1 VPADRRRASLSF
13 GGGITI
19 GARLTARQSS
29 VTDSQMHI
37 SELQWIEPVTAMRRL
52 AHRSH
57 LTFLDSAARHELL
70 GRYSYLTCDPF
81 STYMV
86 ADGQASCN
94 GKALEGDPW
103 GVLRTLLAN
112 YPQEHRPDLPPFQGG
127 AAGFLGYDLNR
138 TLERLPASAIL
149 GQHLPQ
155 SILHFYDVV
164 VSFDHRDHRCWVAST
179 GWPEQDPARRS
190 ERARR
195 RADEFAALLASV
207 KSPRNDSHGTA
218 GVWHSNFSRKGYV
231 AAVQRV
237 IDLILAGDVFQANIA
252 QRFSA
257 RLSSSFDPLAF
268 YCQLRSLNPAP
279 FAALLCYGKLTIASS
294 SPERFLKLDG
304 RQVETRPIKGTI
316 ARSADSME
324 DQRRAEIL
332 VASEKDRAENTM
344 IVDLLRNDLS
354 RVCTAH
360 SVEVP
365 ALCRLESYASVHHLV
380 SIVTGELAGNQDA
393 VTLLRACFPGG
404 SITGAPKVRSM
415 EIIADIERV
424 AREVYCGA
432 IGFIGFDGH
441 MDTNIA
447 IRTVT
452 IDDGLA
458 VFHAGGGI
466 TAMSDPQAEYE
477 ETLAKA
483 QRIFD
488 AFRAETS
495 GAF

>member
-1 VPADRRRASLSF
+1 
-13 GGGITI
+13 
-19 GARLTARQSS
+19 
-29 VTDSQMHI
+29 MHVR
-37 SELQWIEPVTAMRRL
+37 ELRWIEPVTAMRCL
-52 AHRSH
+52 AHRAH
-57 LTFLDSAARHELL
+57 LTFLDSAATHELL
-70 GRYSYLTCDPF
+70 GRYSYLSCEPF
-81 STYMV
+81 STYTV
-86 ADGQASCN
+86 TDGQAN
-94 GKALEGDPW
+94 YNTEALAGDPW
-103 GVLRTLLAN
+103 RALRTLLAR
-112 YPQEHRPDLPPFQGG
+112 YPEEHRPDLPPFQGG
-127 AAGFLGYDLNR
+127 AAGFFAYDLNR
-138 TLERLPASAIL
+138 TLERLPAPAIS
-149 GQHLPQ
+149 GQRLPQ

-164 VSFDHRDHRCWVAST
+164 ISFDHRDDRCWIVST
-179 GWPEQDPARRS
+179 GWPEQDPARRR

-195 RADEFAALLASV
+195 RADEFAALLDRPRA
-207 KSPRNDSHGTA
+207 PRNDFPATA
-218 GVWHSNFSRKGYV
+218 GAWHSNFSREGYI

-237 IDLILAGDVFQANIA
+237 IDLILAGDVFQANVA

-279 FAALLCYGKLTIASS
+279 FAALLRYGKLTVASS

-316 ARSADSME
+316 ARSADSE
-324 DQRRAEIL
+324 DDRRRAEL
-332 VASEKDRAENTM
+332 LLASEKDRAENTM

-354 RVCTAH
+354 RVCTPQ

-365 ALCRLESYASVHHLV
+365 ELCALESYASVHHLV
-380 SIVTGELAGNQDA
+380 STVTGELAGDEDA
-393 VTLLRACFPGG
+393 VSLLRACFPGG

-415 EIIADIERV
+415 EIIAEIERV

-432 IGFIGFDGH
+432 IGFIGFNGH

-452 IDDGLA
+452 IDDDLA
-458 VFHAGGGI
+458 LFHAGSGI
-466 TAMSDPQAEYE
+466 TAMSDPEAEYE

-488 AFRAETS
+488 AFRADTP
-495 GAF
+495 GAS

>member
-1 VPADRRRASLSF
+1 
-13 GGGITI
+13 
-19 GARLTARQSS
+19 
-29 VTDSQMHI
+29 M
-37 SELQWIEPVTAMRRL
+37 
-52 AHRSH
+52 
-57 LTFLDSAARHELL
+57 L
-70 GRYSYLTCDPF
+70 GRYSYLACDPF
-81 STYMV
+81 STYIV

-94 GKALEGDPW
+94 GKPLEGDPW
-103 GVLRTLLAN
+103 EHLRKLLAK
-112 YPQEHRPDLPPFQGG
+112 YPQEHRPALPPFQGG
-127 AAGFLGYDLNR
+127 AAGFLAYDLNR
-138 TLERLPASAIL
+138 TLERLPAPAVP

-164 VSFDHRDHRCWVAST
+164 VSYDHHDGRCWIVST
-179 GWPEQDPARRS
+179 GWPERDPARRI

-195 RADEFAALLASV
+195 RADEFAALLAGP
-207 KSPRNDSHGTA
+207 KSPNDSPGTA
-218 GVWHSNFSRKGYV
+218 DEWHSNFSRDDYI

-257 RLSSSFDPLAF
+257 RLSTSFDPLAF
-268 YCQLRSLNPAP
+268 YCRLRSLNPAP
-279 FAALLCYGKLTIASS
+279 FAALLRYGKLTIASS
-294 SPERFLKLDG
+294 SPERFLRLDG

-316 ARSADSME
+316 ARSTDPKE
-324 DQRRAEIL
+324 DQRLAEIL
-332 VASEKDRAENTM
+332 LASEKDRAENTM

-354 RVCTAH
+354 RVCAAH
-360 SVEVP
+360 SVDVP
-365 ALCRLESYASVHHLV
+365 ALCKLESYASVHHLV
-380 SIVTGELAGNQDA
+380 SIVRGELAGDQDA

-415 EIIADIERV
+415 EIIADIERA

-432 IGFIGFDGH
+432 IGFIGFTGH

-452 IDDGLA
+452 IDDDLA
-458 VFHAGGGI
+458 VFHAGSGI
-466 TAMSDPQAEYE
+466 TAMSEPEAEYE

-488 AFRAETS
+488 AFGAKAA

>member
-1 VPADRRRASLSF
+1 
-13 GGGITI
+13 
-19 GARLTARQSS
+19 
-29 VTDSQMHI
+29 MHVR
-37 SELQWIEPVTAMRRL
+37 ELQWMAPVTAMRRL
-52 AHRSH
+52 ARRSH
-57 LTFLDSAARHELL
+57 LTFLDSALSHELL

-81 STYMV
+81 GSYIV
-86 ADGQASCN
+86 ADGRASWN
-94 GKALEGDPW
+94 GQSLKDEPW
-103 GVLRTLLAN
+103 EVLRTLLAK

-138 TLERLPASAIL
+138 TLERLPVPAASARR
-149 GQHLPQ
+149 LPQ

-164 VSFDHRDHRCWVAST
+164 VSYDHRESRCWIVST
-179 GWPEQDPARRS
+179 GWPEQDPDRRAA
-190 ERARR
+190 RARH
-195 RADEFAALLASV
+195 RADEFAALLASPQLPLV
-207 KSPRNDSHGTA
+207 DAQGPVGP
-218 GVWHSNFSRKGYV
+218 WHSNFSRAGYI

-257 RLSSSFDPLAF
+257 RLPTPFDPVAF

-279 FAALLCYGKLTIASS
+279 FAALLRYGNLTIASS

-316 ARSADSME
+316 ARSTDSRE
-324 DQRRAEIL
+324 DQRRAQLL
-332 VASEKDRAENTM
+332 VSSDKDRAENIM

-354 RVCTAH
+354 RVCTPH
-360 SVEVP
+360 SVDVP
-365 ALCRLESYASVHHLV
+365 ALCNLETYASVHHLV
-380 SIVTGELAGNQDA
+380 SVVTGRLAGDQDA
-393 VTLLRACFPGG
+393 VTLFRACFPGG

-415 EIIADIERV
+415 EIITEIERI

-432 IGFIGFDGH
+432 IGFIAFNGH

-447 IRTVT
+447 IRTAT

-458 VFHAGGGI
+458 VFHTGGGI
-466 TAMSDPQAEYE
+466 TAMSDPDAEHE

-483 QRIFD
+483 QRMFE
-488 AFRAETS
+488 AFRTNS
-495 GAF
+495 FGAS

>member
-1 VPADRRRASLSF
+1 
-13 GGGITI
+13 
-19 GARLTARQSS
+19 
-29 VTDSQMHI
+29 MHVR
-37 SELQWIEPVTAMRRL
+37 ELRWIEPVTAMHCL
-52 AHRSH
+52 AHRPH
-57 LTFLDSAARHELL
+57 LTFLDSAATHELL
-70 GRYSYLTCDPF
+70 GRYSYLSCEPF
-81 STYMV
+81 STYTV
-86 ADGQASCN
+86 TDGQASYN
-94 GKALEGDPW
+94 TEALAGEPW
-103 GVLRTLLAN
+103 RALRSLLARC
-112 YPQEHRPDLPPFQGG
+112 PEEHRPDLPPFQGG
-127 AAGFLGYDLNR
+127 AAGFFAYDLNR
-138 TLERLPASAIL
+138 TLERLPAPAIS
-149 GQHLPQ
+149 GQRLPQ

-164 VSFDHRDHRCWVAST
+164 ISFDHRDNRCWIVST
-179 GWPEQDPARRS
+179 GWPEQDPARRR

-195 RADEFAALLASV
+195 RADEFAALLDRPRT
-207 KSPRNDSHGTA
+207 PRNDFPATA
-218 GVWHSNFSRKGYV
+218 GAWHSNFSREGYM

-268 YCQLRSLNPAP
+268 YCRLRSLNPAP
-279 FAALLCYGKLTIASS
+279 FAALLRYGKLTIASS

-304 RQVETRPIKGTI
+304 RQVETRPIKGTT
-316 ARSADSME
+316 ARSADSK
-324 DQRRAEIL
+324 DDRRRAEL
-332 VASEKDRAENTM
+332 LLASEKDRAENTM

-354 RVCTAH
+354 RVCTPQ

-365 ALCRLESYASVHHLV
+365 ALCALESYASVHHLV
-380 SIVTGELAGNQDA
+380 STVTGELAVDEDA

-415 EIIADIERV
+415 EIIAEIERV

-432 IGFIGFDGH
+432 IGFIGFNGH

-452 IDDGLA
+452 IDDDLA
-458 VFHAGGGI
+458 LFHAGGGI
-466 TAMSDPQAEYE
+466 TAMSDPEAEYE

-488 AFRAETS
+488 AFRADTPGGS
-495 GAF
+495 